1 MAGRLIGKQT
11 VTHCRDFYDRSRK
24 GWYRLETVFTRVLHS
39 TKGWRRESERKSE
52 THITYLKASRPFT
65 NITFERW

>member
-11 VTHCRDFYDRSRK
+11 ITHCWDFYDYGRK
-24 GWYRLETVFTRVLHS
+24 GWYRLETVATRILHS

-52 THITYLKASRPFT
+52 TYIPFHKTSGPFSRSK
-65 NITFERW
+65 FERW